1 MTTAPTTIRIQPNGD
16 QRANAWHAVA
26 QITDGGTDNNPK
38 PYHVLR
44 FDPDSNVAIPAGN
57 VSSVF
62 TAFDIAAG
70 WTAAGIVTVIVDT
83 SGTWSFRNDY

>member
-1 MTTAPTTIRIQPNGD
+1 MTTTTRIQPNGN
-16 QRANAWHAVA
+16 QRANAWHSVK
-26 QITDGGTDNNPK
+26 QIADGGTDNNPK

-57 VSSVF
+57 VGSVF

>member
-1 MTTAPTTIRIQPNGD
+1 MNTAPTTIRIQPNLS
-16 QRANAWHAVA
+16 QRASAWRTVA

-38 PYHVLR
+38 PYHVMR

>member
-1 MTTAPTTIRIQPNGD
+1 MTITTTDRIKPNGN
-16 QRANAWHAVA
+16 QRANAWHSVK

-57 VSSVF
+57 VSNVF